1 MNRLQILYFIST
13 IYFSLTGYVLATV
26 WWLKISP
33 LRKFSIIVVSILL
46 SPAGFIWY
54 WVEFV
59 IDRKK
64 KKKRKKDEDKDKK
77 DREEKE
83 ETKKEIQEDVS

>member
-1 MNRLQILYFIST
+1 MNRMQILYFIST

-54 WVEFV
+54 WVEFI

-64 KKKRKKDEDKDKK
+64 KKKKKKDEDKDKK
-77 DREEKE
+77 EKE
-83 ETKKEIQEDVS
+83 ETKKEIEEDAS